1 MVSFL
6 DSNVLV
12 YYVDSRDQIKQA
24 RAEGIIESALN
35 GDSVCLI
42 SVQTLT
48 EFSNVALGKLKLSQ
62 SIVSR
67 YVEVFAELPVVT
79 PDVKML
85 TRALEI
91 KERYDI
97 QFYDSMM
104 LAAAE
109 RVGADEFLTEDL
121 NDGQMYGTVKAVN
134 PFK

>member
-12 YYVDSRDQIKQA
+12 YYVDSRDQKKQA
-24 RAEGIIESALN
+24 KAESIIEAAFN

-48 EFSNVALGKLKLSQ
+48 EFSNVALGKLKLPE
-62 SIVSR
+62 SIVAR

-121 NDGQMYGTVKAVN
+121 NDGQMYGSVKAVN

>member
-1 MVSFL
+1 M
-6 DSNVLV
+6 
-12 YYVDSRDQIKQA
+12 
-24 RAEGIIESALN
+24 
-35 GDSVCLI
+35 
-42 SVQTLT
+42 QTLT
-48 EFSNVALGKLKLSQ
+48 EFSNVALGKLKLSE

-121 NDGQMYGTVKAVN
+121 NDGQMYGSVKAVN